1 MSTLGSDVKGLLS
14 LYNAAYLGTHGES
27 ILDEAICFTRN
38 NLVSALADL
47 KPPLSTQVSLD
58 LETPLCRRVRRLL
71 ARDYIS
77 IYQEDATRHDDAILE
92 LAKLDFNL
100 LQSLHRE
107 ELENITKWDAKL
119 VHQLPEYMKDYY
131 LMLIHTFQEFEDLL
145 ASGEKYRISYL
156 KEAVSDETISW
167 NKLGNMLPPQ
177 SNAT

>member
-77 IYQEDATRHDDAILE
+77 IYQEDAILE
-92 LAKLDFNL
+92 FAKLDFNL

-107 ELENITKWDAKL
+107 ELKNITKWDAKL

-131 LMLIHTFQEFEDLL
+131 LMLIHTFQEFEDVL
-145 ASGEKYRISYL
+145 ACSEKYRISYL
-156 KEAVSDETISW
+156 KEAVSD
-167 NKLGNMLPPQ
+167 
-177 SNAT
+177 